1 LALIVQKFGGT
12 SVANLECIRNV
23 AHRVALTKQQGHEVV
38 VVVSAMAGETDRL
51 LKLAREA
58 APEPSQ
64 REVDVLVA
72 TGEQVTSSLLA
83 MVLEA
88 MGFPAISLLGHQVRI
103 FTDNNYSTARIRSID
118 RSRLKRELDKGRIVV
133 VAGFQG
139 MDQEGNITT
148 LGRGGSDLTAVAIA
162 AAMGADL
169 CEIFTDV
176 KGVFTTDPNICP
188 QARKIARISYEEML
202 EMASLGAKVLQT
214 RSVEFAMKYKVPIHV
229 RSSFS
234 QEEGTMVVAEEQ
246 GMERVVVA
254 GITHRTDEGKITVK
268 KVPDMPGVAARI
280 FGPLAAENIV
290 VDMIVQNV
298 SEEGF
303 TDLTFTVPK
312 ADVDRTVR
320 TVERVA
326 RDLGAKGVTSDTEIA
341 KVSIVGVGMRSH
353 SGVASKMFSALASE
367 GINIQMISTSEIKI
381 SCVIEAKYKELAV
394 RVLHKAFGLEE
405 SSAREAPPLVGDAS
419 HLQPL

>member
-1 LALIVQKFGGT
+1 MALIVQKFGGT
-12 SVANLECIRNV
+12 SVANLERIRNV
-23 AHRVALTKQQGHEVV
+23 ARRVARTREQGHQVV

-51 LKLAREA
+51 LALAKEA

-64 REVDVLVA
+64 REVDALVA

-83 MVLEA
+83 MVLES
-88 MGFPAISLLGHQVRI
+88 MGFHAVSLLGHQVRI
-103 FTDNNYSTARIRSID
+103 FTDNNYTTARIRSVD
-118 RSRLKRELDKGRIVV
+118 RSRLKKELEEGRIVV

-139 MDQEGNITT
+139 IDQEGNITT
-148 LGRGGSDLTAVAIA
+148 LGRGGSDLTAVAISA
-162 AAMGADL
+162 ALGADL

-176 KGVFTTDPNICP
+176 EGVFTTDPNICP
-188 QARKIARISYEEML
+188 EARKIPRISYEEML

-214 RSVEFAMKYKVPIHV
+214 RSVEFAMKYNVPIHV

-234 QEEGTMVVAEEQ
+234 EEEGTMVVAEDQ

-254 GITHRTDEGKITVK
+254 GITYRTDEGKITIK
-268 KVPDMPGVAARI
+268 KVPDTPGVAAKI
-280 FGPLAAENIV
+280 FGPLAQDNIV

-303 TDLTFTVPK
+303 TDVTFTVPK
-312 ADVDRTVR
+312 PDVERTVR
-320 TVERVA
+320 SVKKVA
-326 RDLGAKGVTSDTEIA
+326 TDLGAKGVTSDTQIA
-341 KVSIVGVGMRSH
+341 KVSIIGVGMRSH

-381 SCVIEAKYKELAV
+381 SCVIDAKYKELAV
-394 RVLHKAFGLEE
+394 RVLHRAFGLEAG
-405 SSAREAPPLVGDAS
+405 SAREVPPL
-419 HLQPL
+419 LERER

>member
-12 SVANLECIRNV
+12 SVGSLDRIRNV
-23 AHRVALTKQQGHEVV
+23 ARRVARTREQGHQVV

-51 LKLAREA
+51 LALAKEA

-64 REVDVLVA
+64 REVDALVA

-88 MGFPAISLLGHQVRI
+88 MGFSAVSLLGHQVRI
-103 FTDNNYSTARIRSID
+103 FTDSNYTTARIRSVD
-118 RSRLKRELDKGRIVV
+118 RSRLNKELEEGRIVV

-139 MDQEGNITT
+139 IDQEGNITT

-162 AAMGADL
+162 AALGADL

-176 KGVFTTDPNICP
+176 EGVFTTDPNICP
-188 QARKIARISYEEML
+188 EARKIPRISYEEML

-214 RSVEFAMKYKVPIHV
+214 RSVEFAMKYNVPIHV

-234 QEEGTMVVAEEQ
+234 EEEGTMVVAEDQ

-254 GITHRTDEGKITVK
+254 GITYRTDEGKITIK
-268 KVPDMPGVAARI
+268 KVPDNPGVAAKI
-280 FGPLAAENIV
+280 FGPLAQENIV

-312 ADVDRTVR
+312 ADVERTVR
-320 TVERVA
+320 SVEKVA
-326 RDLGAKGVTSDTEIA
+326 RDLGAKGVTSDSQIA
-341 KVSIVGVGMRSH
+341 KVSIIGVGMRSH

-381 SCVIEAKYKELAV
+381 SCVIDAKYKELAV

-405 SSAREAPPLVGDAS
+405 GSACEAPPLAGNGR
-419 HLQPL
+419 